1 MWLGR
6 IFDDFRASAREMKRV
21 RALCAAAMLTA
32 LQVILGALTVTL
44 GPSIQITFDYLPLC
58 ALSMFFGPVPAMISG
73 ALADLLA
80 FVIRPTGAF
89 NPGFT
94 ISAALNGLIYGLF
107 FYRKV
112 FDKPWKMPLCALL
125 SRLIAVVLCN
135 ICLNSV
141 WLLWMYGKTAW
152 TWIPGRVLKNVI
164 EYPVS
169 VVLLIAMQSTLNRIG
184 HMIALK

>member
-1 MWLGR
+1 MWLAR
-6 IFDDFRASAREMKRV
+6 IFNDFRNSAREMERV
-21 RALCAAAMLTA
+21 RALCATAMLTA
-32 LQVILGALTVTL
+32 LQVILGALTITV

-73 ALADLLA
+73 SLADLLA

-94 ISAALNGLIYGLF
+94 LSAALNGLIYGLF
-107 FYRKV
+107 FYRKT
-112 FDKPWKMPLCALL
+112 FDKPWKLPLCAVL

-135 ICLNSV
+135 ICLNSL
-141 WLLWMYGKTAW
+141 WLLWMYGQTAW
-152 TWIPGRVLKNVI
+152 TWIPGRVIKNVI

-169 VVLLIAMQSTLNRIG
+169 VVLLLAMQSALGRISR
-184 HMIALK
+184 IISLK

>member
-1 MWLGR
+1 MWFDR
-6 IFDDFRASAREMKRV
+6 ICDDFRHSAREMKRV

-32 LQVILGALTVTL
+32 LQVILGALTITV
-44 GPSIQITFDYLPLC
+44 GSSIQITFDYLPLC

-73 ALADLLA
+73 ALADLLS
-80 FVIRPTGAF
+80 FLIRPTGAF

-94 ISAALNGLIYGLF
+94 LSAALNGLIYGLF

-112 FDKPWKMPLCALL
+112 FDKRWKLPLCALL
-125 SRLIAVVLCN
+125 SRLIAVIVCN

-141 WLLWMYGKTAW
+141 WLLWMYGQTAW
-152 TWIPGRVLKNVI
+152 TWIPTRVIKNVI

-169 VVLLIAMQSTLNRIG
+169 VVLLLAMQDALNRIARV
-184 HMIALK
+184 ISIK